1 MKPND
6 TSKPKLPLPPSHTS
20 SPQIPRPV
28 SQTIAAPRATI
39 KPKVVN
45 SPHDLQQGAIVANRY
60 VVDRV
65 IGEGNVS
72 LVVAAKNLD
81 LGELVALKILK
92 PEMLTQPGALAR
104 FGREAKAS
112 VQIRSEYAAAVYDV
126 GQLMDGTPFLVME
139 FLDGLDMERHVASR
153 GALEVP
159 ECIECILQVCE
170 ALAIAHSKGI
180 THRDIK
186 PENLFRIERANGMFV
201 TKVIDFGIS
210 KAALVGSVFGANLA
224 ATESAGVSGT
234 PYYMSPEQVSAS
246 ANVDM
251 RTDIWSLGV
260 VMYELLTGSVPFPAE
275 SFAELCSLV
284 LTQPAPDVR
293 VMRHDVPFE
302 VAETIR
308 RCLEKDPKARYQ
320 NVAELAVALYP
331 FSPKRARLNAERAV
345 AVLKAA
351 GMADVN
357 LSIESI
363 MPGPDS
369 NPSAPSMP
377 SIPRAR
383 SSISGVSGIGRTSN
397 TPFPIDMAVTTPG
410 STPGSKP
417 SGAPSAAPSAPSRP
431 GAWAQGDSHTPPP
444 QPQSAISRVA
454 PILIGASLALAAAMS
469 IAYFVVIK
477 RKPLDDT
484 NAISPSAALDNRTPP
499 GRAPQRAGAST
510 EVAATTPVATTPP
523 TATAAAP
530 PTSTAVAQSTA
541 GAGATTQVPAAPP
554 TPVAQ
559 PGAQAGAQGGAPKAW
574 TWTPPPQQ
582 PRPAA
587 PPAAT
592 ATAKPKNNAEP
603 DLGY

>member
-1 MKPND
+1 
-6 TSKPKLPLPPSHTS
+6 
-20 SPQIPRPV
+20 
-28 SQTIAAPRATI
+28 
-39 KPKVVN
+39 
-45 SPHDLQQGAIVANRY
+45 
-60 VVDRV
+60 
-65 IGEGNVS
+65 
-72 LVVAAKNLD
+72 
-81 LGELVALKILK
+81 
-92 PEMLTQPGALAR
+92 
-104 FGREAKAS
+104 
-112 VQIRSEYAAAVYDV
+112 
-126 GQLMDGTPFLVME
+126 
-139 FLDGLDMERHVASR
+139 
-153 GALEVP
+153 
-159 ECIECILQVCE
+159 
-170 ALAIAHSKGI
+170 
-180 THRDIK
+180 
-186 PENLFRIERANGMFV
+186 
-201 TKVIDFGIS
+201 
-210 KAALVGSVFGANLA
+210 
-224 ATESAGVSGT
+224 
-234 PYYMSPEQVSAS
+234 MSPEQVSAS

-260 VMYELLTGSVPFPAE
+260 VMYELLTGSVPFPAD

-293 VMRHDVPFE
+293 VMRNDVPFE

-308 RCLEKDPKARYQ
+308 RCLNKDPKARYQ

-369 NPSAPSMP
+369 NPGATSAPSMP

-383 SSISGVSGIGRTSN
+383 SSISGVSGVSGIGRTSN

-417 SGAPSAAPSAPSRP
+417 SGAPSASPSAPSRP
-431 GAWAQGDSHTPPP
+431 GAWAQGESHTPPP
-444 QPQSAISRVA
+444 QPQSVLSRLA

-477 RKPLDDT
+477 RKPLENT

-499 GRAPQRAGAST
+499 GRASLRAGAST
-510 EVAATTPVATTPP
+510 DVASTAPVATTPP
-523 TATAAAP
+523 TTTAAAP

-541 GAGATTQVPAAPP
+541 GAGATTPSPAAPP
-554 TPVAQ
+554 IAVAQ
-559 PGAQAGAQGGAPKAW
+559 PGAQPGAQGGAPKAW

-582 PRPAA
+582 PRPGA

-592 ATAKPKNNAEP
+592 AAKPKNNAEP